1 MFKLGE
7 IIPSEGPKGTEYYI
21 VVEEGY
27 RPLLELVDD
36 YIMRCLTVPY
46 EGECCTLR
54 EIVDREKQRIIS
66 KGYINVQIFQRN

>member
-21 VVEEGY
+21 VVEEGA
-27 RPLLELVDD
+27 RPLLELLDD
-36 YIMRCLTVPY
+36 YIMRCRTVSY
-46 EGECCTLR
+46 EGEYCTLR

-66 KGYINVQIFQRN
+66 KGYINV

>member
-21 VVEEGY
+21 VVEEGT
-27 RPLLELVDD
+27 RPLLELLDD
-36 YIMRCLTVPY
+36 YIMRCRTVPY
-46 EGECCTLR
+46 EGEYCTLR

-66 KGYINVQIFQRN
+66 KGYINV